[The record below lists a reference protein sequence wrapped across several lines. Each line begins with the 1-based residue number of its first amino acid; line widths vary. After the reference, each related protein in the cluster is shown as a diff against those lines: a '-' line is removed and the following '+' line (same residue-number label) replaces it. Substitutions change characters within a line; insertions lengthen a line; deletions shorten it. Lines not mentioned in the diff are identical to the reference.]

1 LKNPG
6 SKKEKSNK
14 RKYVIR
20 KDKYGFPVAIC
31 QLGID
36 VIHLNPSE
44 RTGDNIEMIIKEL
57 NL

>member
-1 LKNPG
+1 M
-6 SKKEKSNK
+6 KKEKSNK